1 MSAPSTTTAPPSLA
15 ARVLLH
21 PVALC
26 ILLAIALVGIGDQ
39 YPFSPF
45 PMYSRIDGKAEVL
58 YVTDE
63 KDQPLPLSKMFAHGS
78 AQLKKRYE
86 SNLQDV
92 AQTKDWWKAS
102 EAQRQEASARFL
114 DREMEKLD
122 EAKRRK
128 YPANELKVWMIS
140 VTMEGSDF
148 RKEHVFMGSK
158 PLPALKP

>member
-1 MSAPSTTTAPPSLA
+1 
-15 ARVLLH
+15 
-21 PVALC
+21 
-26 ILLAIALVGIGDQ
+26 
-39 YPFSPF
+39 
-45 PMYSRIDGKAEVL
+45 MYSRIDGKAEVL

-140 VTMEGSDF
+140 VTMDGSEF